1 MQATITNSV
10 GTATPQNMSFYQKW
24 ILPRLVDV
32 AMRNRAATRYRSL
45 IVPKAR
51 GAVLEIGFGSGLNL
65 PFYGAGVEHLYG
77 LDPSEEL
84 LAMAGRKA
92 RAIAFPIDFLAHAS
106 EEIPLDDSSVD
117 TVVMTWTLCSVA
129 DPVKALKELRRV
141 IKSGGTLLF
150 VEHGLAPESRVQAWQ
165 QRLNPLWSKLTG
177 GCNLNR
183 KMDQLISTA
192 GFDLAELKT
201 EYAEGP
207 RPLTYMYSGQA
218 QPRLG
223 QRFDVHSPI

>member
-1 MQATITNSV
+1 
-10 GTATPQNMSFYQKW
+10 MSFYQKW

-45 IVPKAR
+45 IVPKAW
-51 GAVLEIGFGSGLNL
+51 GTVLEIGVGSGLNL

-84 LAMAGRKA
+84 LAMAEKKTRD
-92 RAIAFPIDFLAHAS
+92 IAFPIDFLAHAS
-106 EEIPLDDSSVD
+106 EEIPLDDGSVD

-129 DPVKALKELRRV
+129 DPVQALKELRRV

-150 VEHGLAPESRVQAWQ
+150 IEHGLAPESHVQAWQ

-183 KMDQLISTA
+183 KMDHLISTA

-201 EYAEGP
+201 EYAQGP
-207 RPLTYMYSGQA
+207 RPLSYMYSGQA
-218 QPRLG
+218 QPRRG
-223 QRFDVHSPI
+223 QRFDVRSLI

>member
-1 MQATITNSV
+1 MN
-10 GTATPQNMSFYQKW
+10 FYQKW
-24 ILPRLVDV
+24 MVPRLVDV
-32 AMRNRAATRYRSL
+32 VMRNRAATRYRSL
-45 IVPKAR
+45 IVPKAC
-51 GAVLEIGFGSGLNL
+51 GTVLEIGVGSGLNL
-65 PFYGAGVEHLYG
+65 PFYGTGVERLYG

-84 LAMAGRKA
+84 LAMARKKA
-92 RAIAFPIDFLAHAS
+92 RAIAFPIDFIAHAC

-117 TVVMTWTLCSVA
+117 TVVMTWTLCSIA

-207 RPLTYMYSGQA
+207 RPLTYTYSGQA
-218 QPRLG
+218 RPRRG
-223 QRFDVHSPI
+223 QRFDVRSLI